1 MGFLRGVT
9 PRSAATLLPGVPAE
23 VVMTQAVG
31 VFLGV
36 AAGGGGGGGVGEVVL
51 VGVLVAPPL
60 AGVAVDGVVQLASV
74 VTAVFVT

>member
-1 MGFLRGVT
+1 MGFLRRVT
-9 PRSAATLLPGVPAE
+9 PGAAATLLLGVPAE

-36 AAGGGGGGGVGEVVL
+36 AAGGGGVGEVVL
-51 VGVLVAPPL
+51 VGVLVTPPL

-74 VTAVFVT
+74 VATVFVT

>member
-1 MGFLRGVT
+1 
-9 PRSAATLLPGVPAE
+9 
-23 VVMTQAVG
+23 MTQAVG

-60 AGVAVDGVVQLASV
+60 AGVAVNGVVQLASV